1 MCYGVAVSVA
11 CPWHESL
18 DCRKIV
24 AALFRMDNGYHNF
37 ALDHILLE
45 KEPTLRG
52 VELSDDAHAGPVE
65 TVGNACITLQSPCD
79 LN

>member
-1 MCYGVAVSVA
+1 
-11 CPWHESL
+11 
-18 DCRKIV
+18 
-24 AALFRMDNGYHNF
+24 MDNGYHNF